1 MFCSKIRAYTF
12 LQLPPAPYRLA
23 FPMIF
28 HGLGVD
34 IFWSLKLA
42 EKMVYFDMRV
52 VYSLSYVSREPLLIF
67 LDPRIWISSKLYPLK
82 SIKLFTFCSADR
94 ET

>member
-1 MFCSKIRAYTF
+1 
-12 LQLPPAPYRLA
+12 
-23 FPMIF
+23 MIF

-67 LDPRIWISSKLYPLK
+67 LDPGIWMSSKLYPLK

>member
-1 MFCSKIRAYTF
+1 
-12 LQLPPAPYRLA
+12 
-23 FPMIF
+23 MIF

-34 IFWSLKLA
+34 IFGSLKLA

-67 LDPRIWISSKLYPLK
+67 LDPGIWMSSKLYPLK